1 MTGITMMSHNS
12 NIDRFLDYLPT
23 ASCVSCRLSLGACL
37 CAGSLDGRLADEVHE
52 IASDIAIGNPIGSCA
67 WTGDLLPECRCT
79 RCCPHE
85 HPSCHCDSLDV
96 WESVNSNDSV
106 QVTEADIAAGRP
118 KQPESC
124 PIALAIRRQ
133 HPYISKV
140 SVEQRGGIT
149 VTGPGNRV
157 MVTELLDEEREWIRR
172 FDRGDEVAPIELKA
186 SIRIVNRA
194 SDAEWEIVT
203 DFLYHCDEHGSYE
216 SHPDDRGEY

>member
-1 MTGITMMSHNS
+1 MTGITMMSHLS

-37 CAGSLDGRLADEVHE
+37 CAGSLDERLADEVAE
-52 IASDIAIGNPIGSCA
+52 IASDIAIANPIGSCA

-85 HPSCHCDSLDV
+85 NPTCHCDSMEV
-96 WESVNSNDSV
+96 FESVQTWDSV

-118 KQPESC
+118 RQPESC

-140 SVEQRGGIT
+140 SVEQGSGIT

-157 MVTELLDEEREWIRR
+157 LVSELLDEEREWIRR
-172 FDRGDEVAPIELKA
+172 FDRGEEVSPIELKA
-186 SIRIVNRA
+186 SISIVKRA
-194 SDAEWEIVT
+194 SDAEWEIVM
-203 DFLYHCDEHGSYE
+203 DFLHYCDEGDYYE
-216 SHPDDRGEY
+216 SHPDDRF